1 MSNLE
6 HWRLYKIFA
15 KKCTSESMSD
25 FKTYVKM
32 VCEDGITLSK
42 SIILTFPNFTLHDE
56 THIHNVCEWMV
67 KLLGASGVKKLT
79 ANEAAMLLMSAC
91 CHDVG
96 MAVSKKQRKD
106 LIQGMTEEYL
116 PTSWAEYFNKYPQD
130 FEKRNDKQEQDRIL
144 RNYVRV
150 NHHKRIGEQ
159 EIWRDELDSYGIY
172 FENLIKLC
180 QSHGEDLGKLDD
192 VYIEECDIKLCA
204 VLLRLAD
211 ILDFD
216 CTRVPDVLFK
226 HIGLDLPKNK
236 EEEISRNEWYKNGA
250 GHFYLD
256 NKNRTIK
263 YKGTFE
269 DPNVDHLVSDYV
281 KWVKRELDNCRKYLS
296 GTDSARRI
304 DIPYIENGN
313 ISREGYKGGDF
324 CLTMEQDKVLQLLT
338 GKNLYSDAGVFVR
351 ELLQNSIDAVHTRR
365 GLDARFREE
374 DGKICIRTW
383 TDNEGYSWFRIE
395 DNGIGMDENIITN
408 YLLKIGKSYYTSDDF
423 KKLKENFYDK
433 SYTPISRFGIG
444 ILSCFMSD
452 PNTTVAIS
460 TRRYV
465 DSGENPPA
473 VRMDITGLYGY
484 YYLTDEKVSRI
495 CKPMPHPDDETD
507 RGYRGVG
514 EYGTTVCVRVNL
526 YHLGNYLSFLEIV
539 EKYVHFPDIRIE
551 YHGDE
556 GTKKFPTQK
565 ELMEL
570 VHKLNPDGAEAEPK
584 IYRHPIPDDKFE
596 ELKRKC
602 KRATFDRKPDVCF
615 QYYPLDWLSGDEN
628 IQGVA
633 LKMSL
638 DFFDSISSFVQV
650 NRNDNLRS
658 IRVEVSGGYYE
669 ENSSSVIVSYQELLN
684 ISDDE
689 IKIWEYILKTWSN
702 EYIRQKYDDSFTITT
717 YNGVLADTTNLLG
730 RFSEICFLLLLLNK
744 VYLPEVDVA
753 REQIIS
759 FSLKNVLNLGRLQKK
774 LDIFDTNSHFFATKD
789 LLVTEKELFE
799 LLKDNP
805 NFENEIWN
813 DIYKRDKYTL
823 SELQKK
829 LKSETTI
836 RISFDENSRLY
847 TCIFLAVLKKYF
859 TVYYDY
865 DPCDLYIG
873 KKTEEDI
880 CTEEFPVGLFFSFID
895 NPSNLACIHTPV
907 YMFSF
912 DNKNHGSSKIIY
924 YFTSYNKNHPFSQWL
939 ITHQKELMEKV
950 PGVYNDMI
958 KTMVEGKKATDIM
971 NFLNKSLTFL
981 QKYQN
986 NHFKIDDTIFLK
998 PEDFA

>member
-32 VCEDGITLSK
+32 VCEEGITLSK
-42 SIILTFPNFTLHDE
+42 SIIRTFPKFTLHDE

-67 KLLGASGVKKLT
+67 KLLGDSEVENLT
-79 ANEAAMLLMSAC
+79 VNEAAMLLMSAC
-91 CHDVG
+91 CHDLG
-96 MAVSKKQRKD
+96 MAVSPKQKEN

-116 PTSWAEYFNKYPQD
+116 PTPWDEYFNKYPQD
-130 FEKRNDKQEQDRIL
+130 FDKRNDKQEQDRIL

-150 NHHKRIGEQ
+150 NHHNRIGEQ

-192 VYIEECDIKLCA
+192 VDIEDCDIKLCA

-226 HIGLDLPKNK
+226 HIGLYSPKNK
-236 EEEISRNEWYKNGA
+236 EEEISRDEWYKNGA
-250 GHFYLD
+250 GRFRLD

-263 YKGTFE
+263 YKGTFT
-269 DPNVDHLVSDYV
+269 DPNIDHLVSDYV

-304 DIPYIENGN
+304 DIPYIEDVSINPK
-313 ISREGYKGGDF
+313 GYKRGDF
-324 CLTMEQDKVLQLLT
+324 CLTMDQDKVLQLLT

-351 ELLQNSIDAVHTRR
+351 ELLQNSIDAIHTRI
-365 GLDARFREE
+365 GLDARFKEE
-374 DGKICIRTW
+374 DGEICIRTW
-383 TDNEGYSWFRIE
+383 TDSEGYSWFRIE
-395 DNGIGMDENIITN
+395 DNGIGMDENIILN
-408 YLLKIGKSYYTSDDF
+408 YLLKIGKSYYTSYEF

-433 SYTPISRFGIG
+433 SYMPISRFGIG

-465 DSGENPPA
+465 DSGKNPPA

-484 YYLTDEKVSRI
+484 YYLTDETVSQR
-495 CKPMPHPDDETD
+495 CKPMPHPDDEKD
-507 RGYRGVG
+507 RDYRGVG

-526 YHLGNYLSFLEIV
+526 YQLGKHLSFLEIV
-539 EKYVHFPDIRIE
+539 EKYVHFPDIKIE

-570 VHKLNPDGAEAEPK
+570 VHKLNPDGAKAEPK

-596 ELKRKC
+596 KFNKERQRKTLTEL
-602 KRATFDRKPDVCF
+602 TEKPNICF

-633 LKMSL
+633 IKFSL
-638 DFFDSISSFVQV
+638 DDSAVKVFSSNIYVYCEDLTHFHVYTPVPREYAGDMYALVTISW
-650 NRNDNLRS
+650 
-658 IRVEVSGGYYE
+658 
-669 ENSSSVIVSYQELLN
+669 QELLN

-689 IKIWEYILKTWSN
+689 KKIWKYILTTW
-702 EYIRQKYDDSFTITT
+702 EYIRQKHNEDFTITT
-717 YNGVLADTTNLLG
+717 YNGILADTTNLLG
-730 RFSEICFLLLLLNK
+730 SSARRYCFILLLNK
-744 VYLPEVDVA
+744 VYLPEVNVA

-759 FSLKNVLNLGRLQKK
+759 FSLENAFNLSKIQKK
-774 LDIFDTNSHFFATKD
+774 LSISNYNSHFISGKD
-789 LLVTEKELFE
+789 LLVTENKLFE
-799 LLKDNP
+799 LLRNNP
-805 NFENEIWN
+805 NLENEIWK
-813 DIYKRDKYTL
+813 DIDNEHTIPEYQ
-823 SELQKK
+823 EK

-836 RISFDENSRLY
+836 RIDFNNDYPLQ
-847 TCIFLAVLKKYF
+847 TFVLFAVLKKYF
-859 TVYYDY
+859 TVYYNADAV
-865 DPCDLYIG
+865 CWSNRLFIG
-873 KKTEEDI
+873 KKAEE
-880 CTEEFPVGLFFSFID
+880 CTGTEEFPVMLFFSCID
-895 NPSNLACIHTPV
+895 EPSKFGCIGILHEECK
-907 YMFSF
+907 Y
-912 DNKNHGSSKIIY
+912 
-924 YFTSYNKNHPFSQWL
+924 YNKNHPFSQWL
-939 ITHQKELMEKV
+939 IANQKELMEKV

-958 KTMVEGKKATDIM
+958 KTMVEGKDATEIM
-971 NFLNKSLTFL
+971 NFLNKSLESL
-981 QKYQN
+981 KKYQH
-986 NHFKIDDTIFLK
+986 NHFKIDNTIFLRT
-998 PEDFA
+998 EDFA